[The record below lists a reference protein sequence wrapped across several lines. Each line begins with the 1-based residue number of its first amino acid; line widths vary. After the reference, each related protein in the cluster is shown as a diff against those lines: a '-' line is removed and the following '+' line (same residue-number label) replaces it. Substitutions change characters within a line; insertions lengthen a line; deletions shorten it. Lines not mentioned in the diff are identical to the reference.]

1 MNKNNDNKHRHRY
14 PIGIERTIDFGLDDV
29 DVASDQVAGSE
40 EPVAKSGETPV
51 MGFSY
56 ISFGSGS
63 SGNCSYVGNENG
75 GVLVDAGIDTNIVFE
90 TLLHNGVKPTMVK
103 GIVLTHDHL
112 DHVRYV
118 YNMVRKYKHLR
129 VYCTPR
135 LLNGLLRR
143 HDISKRIKEYQENI
157 FKEIPFKLAGMTLT
171 AFETSHD
178 GTDNMG
184 YDIEL
189 GGKHFVVAADMGVI
203 TPRAHNYMSKAN
215 FLMMEC
221 NYDLTMLNN
230 GFYPEYL
237 KSRVRGD
244 KGHLDNK
251 VAAQFLVDNYHEGLK
266 YVFMCHLSKDNNTP
280 DVARN
285 TLITALNER
294 GLSVGDA
301 SNEPDQRD
309 RDIQVYALPRFVPSL
324 WFVL

>member
-1 MNKNNDNKHRHRY
+1 MNKNNNRHRHRY
-14 PIGIERTIDFGLDDV
+14 STGLERTIDFGQDEV
-29 DVASDQVAGSE
+29 EMANDQVAGIE
-40 EPVAKSGETPV
+40 EPVAKSSETPV
-51 MGFSY
+51 TGFSY

-135 LLNGLLRR
+135 LLIGLLRR

-157 FKEIPFKLAGMTLT
+157 FKEIPFKLAGMNFT

-184 YDIEL
+184 FDIEL
-189 GGKHFVVAADMGVI
+189 GGKHFVVAADMGYI

-280 DVARN
+280 DVARD
-285 TLITALNER
+285 TLVAALNSR
-294 GLSVGDA
+294 GLTVGDA